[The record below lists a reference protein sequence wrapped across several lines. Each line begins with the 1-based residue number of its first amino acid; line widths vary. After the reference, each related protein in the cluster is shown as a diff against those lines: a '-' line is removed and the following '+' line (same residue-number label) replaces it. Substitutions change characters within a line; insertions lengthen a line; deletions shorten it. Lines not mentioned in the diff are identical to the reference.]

1 MNKVNDLIRKTA
13 RELFPR
19 AVDLRRSFH
28 RYPETGWNE
37 YRTASLIAEILGKNG
52 WTVKAGVELTG
63 SRERLGLPPAEVRAR
78 EYERAKRDGAALSTL
93 PLFKEG
99 HTAVLGLLD
108 CGEGPVTLLRFDM
121 DALPIMESQSDGYR
135 PLREGFVSRYPGV
148 MHACGHDGHA
158 AVGALLSEGVMQL
171 RSLFRGKIVLL
182 FQPAEEGVRGASSL
196 LELSFLKQADHV
208 LGFHLLSA
216 IPAGL
221 VVPALNGIFATTKYD
236 YLFQGKA
243 AHAGGDLRKGRNALL
258 AASRAVV
265 DIHEKTAALRER
277 GRAHVGIF
285 RSGRGRN
292 IIADYAE
299 LSMESRG
306 DSDSLNT
313 FISEQAWKTARQAAS
328 LFGCSVTR
336 EKKGESSVCPQDET
350 LRETV
355 KKAVRMAGA
364 RIYPAPFSLGGSEDF
379 SLLAR
384 EAACHQGRALYFGI
398 GAGAKSGAAYE
409 PHTSEYDIEEESLE
423 TALALLLSLLREVN
437 GSGDAP

>member
-37 YRTASLIAEILGKNG
+37 YRTASLIAEILQKNG

-63 SRERLGLPPAEVRAR
+63 GRERLGLPDCEIRAR
-78 EYERAKRDGAALSTL
+78 EYERAQRDGAVLSTL

-99 HTAVLGLLD
+99 HTAVLGLMD
-108 CGEGPVTLLRFDM
+108 FGEGPLTLLRFDM
-121 DALPIMESQSDGYR
+121 DALPIMESQRAGYR
-135 PLREGFVSRYPGV
+135 PVREDFVSRYPGV

-158 AVGALLSEGVMQL
+158 AVGALLSEGVMRL
-171 RSLFRGKIVLL
+171 RALFRGKVVLL

-196 LELSFLKQADHV
+196 LDLSFLKQAENV

-216 IPAGL
+216 IPAGM
-221 VVPALNGIFATTKYD
+221 VVPSLSGILATTKYD
-236 YLFQGKA
+236 YIFQGKG
-243 AHAGGDLRKGRNALL
+243 AHAGGDLSKGRNALL

-265 DIHEKTAALRER
+265 DIHEKTAALREK

-292 IIADYAE
+292 IIADHAE

-306 DSDSLNT
+306 ESDSLNA
-313 FISEQAWKTARQAAS
+313 FISEQAWKTALQAAS

-336 EKKGESSVCPQDET
+336 EKKGEASVCPQDET
-350 LRETV
+350 LREVV
-355 KKAVRMAGA
+355 KRAAIDAGA
-364 RIYPAPFSLGGSEDF
+364 RLYPAPFSLGGSEDF

-384 EAACHQGRALYFGI
+384 EAASHHGRSLYFGI
-398 GAGAKSGAAYE
+398 GAGTKGRAAFE
-409 PHTSEYDIEEESLE
+409 PHTAEYDIEEESLE
-423 TALALLLSLLREVN
+423 TALALLMALLHEVN
-437 GSGDAP
+437 GRREPA

>member
-1 MNKVNDLIRKTA
+1 MNKVIDLIRKTA

-37 YRTASLIAEILGKNG
+37 YRTASLIAEILEKNG
-52 WTVKAGVELTG
+52 WTVKAGVDLTRG
-63 SRERLGLPPAEVRAR
+63 RERLGLPGAEVRAR
-78 EYERAKRDGAALSTL
+78 EYERAYRDGAVLSML
-93 PLFKEG
+93 PHFKDG
-99 HTAVLGLLD
+99 HTAVLGFLD

-121 DALPIMESQSDGYR
+121 DALPIMESQRDGYR
-135 PLREGFVSRYPGV
+135 PVREGFVSRYPGV

-158 AVGALLSEGVMQL
+158 AVGALLSEGVTRL

-196 LELSFLKQADHV
+196 LGLPLLEQAGNV

-216 IPAGL
+216 VPSGM
-221 VVPALNGIFATTKYD
+221 VVPALSGIQATTKHD
-236 YLFQGKA
+236 YIFQGKA

-265 DIHEKTAALRER
+265 DIYEKTAALSEK
-277 GRAHVGIF
+277 GRVHVGVF
-285 RSGRGRN
+285 RSGCGRN
-292 IIADYAE
+292 IIADHAE

-306 DSDSLNT
+306 DSDSLNA
-313 FISEQAWKTARQAAS
+313 FISEQAWRTARQAAS
-328 LFGCSVTR
+328 LFGCTVTR
-336 EKKGESSVCPQDET
+336 EKKGESSVCLQDDY
-350 LRETV
+350 LREVV
-355 KKAVRMAGA
+355 KKAARDAGA

-384 EAACHQGRALYFGI
+384 KAACHHGRTLYFGI
-398 GAGAKSGAAYE
+398 GAGAKEGPWYA
-409 PHTSEYDIEEESLE
+409 PHTSEYDIKEEALE
-423 TALALLLSLLREVN
+423 TSLALLLALLHRTN
-437 GSGDAP
+437 GEAETV